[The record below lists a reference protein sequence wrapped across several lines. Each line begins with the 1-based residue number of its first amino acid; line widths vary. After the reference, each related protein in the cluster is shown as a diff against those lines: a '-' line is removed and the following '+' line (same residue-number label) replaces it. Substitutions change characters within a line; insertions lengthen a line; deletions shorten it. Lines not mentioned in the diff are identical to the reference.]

1 MDLVEDGV
9 KEAATFRY
17 LVHILLRCLAFRS
30 ATGQLSSSCARLAS
44 YLQPGPFRI

>member
-9 KEAATFRY
+9 KEPATFRY

-30 ATGQLSSSCARLAS
+30 ATGHHFKLQSCSTCFISAVW
-44 YLQPGPFRI
+44 PC